1 MKYRLVGLLS
11 LGHLA
16 TDINQGALPALLPFF
31 ISEHHLSYKA
41 AAGLVF
47 AASIASSVVQPLF
60 GHFADR
66 LSKPWLMPT
75 GLLLAGIGLA
85 FTGIVPNYRMIVLA
99 VVVSGI
105 GIAAFHPEGARL
117 VNYVGGEKKA
127 TAMSMFAVG
136 GSLGFA
142 IGPLIATTALISWG
156 LKGTLILI
164 VPMTIMVIILVGQLS
179 RFPMGGRNLKEK
191 KAGPTIEIAQD
202 AWGPFTR
209 LTATVICRSILFYGL
224 NTFLPLYWINVLH
237 QSNATAGTALTILFM
252 AGVIGTLLGGRL
264 ADYLG
269 HRRVLLIGFVTLIPL
284 LPILISVSDESM
296 ATVLLVPIGLVL
308 FAIYSPMVVM
318 GQKYLP
324 NRIGLA
330 SGVTLGV
337 AVAIGGVA
345 SPLLGWIADHH
356 GIRAALMGVVF
367 LPVLAAGL
375 TLTLPDPKILLKQG
389 SIL

>member
-1 MKYRLVGLLS
+1 
-11 LGHLA
+11 
-16 TDINQGALPALLPFF
+16 
-31 ISEHHLSYKA
+31 
-41 AAGLVF
+41 VF

-164 VPMTIMVIILVGQLS
+164 VPMTMMVIILVGQLS

-296 ATVLLVPIGLVL
+296 ATVLLVPIGLAL

-345 SPLLGWIADHH
+345 SPLFGWIADHH